1 MRLWQNRCPFSSDG
15 NSAAVY
21 IREEGE
27 KRPELSGRFCEENYA
42 GKRILLVE
50 DNALNREIA
59 TEIIGMTGVTIDIA
73 ETEKLQS
80 KR

>member
-1 MRLWQNRCPFSSDG
+1 MRLWQTTVPFPSDG

-21 IREEGE
+21 IREEGG
-27 KRPELSGRFCEENYA
+27 KRPELSGRLCEGNYA

-50 DNALNREIA
+50 DNELNREIA
-59 TEIIGMTGVTIDIA
+59 TEIIGMTGVTIDSA
-73 ETEKLQS
+73 ENGKLQS